1 MRSPVRARE
10 APSQRGERRLGAFLT
25 SPTLLVILLVTL
37 VPIGVTAYLSVH
49 RASLDSAGT
58 YVGLENYRYIAGD
71 PAFRLALQ
79 NTAVFTIAAVAIELV
94 LGLAVALV
102 LNQAF
107 KGRAVLR
114 SIVLLPWAFPLSI
127 AAVLGRLMLQD
138 QTGIVSTMLTRVGLV
153 HGSILSSP
161 SDLLAAVIVVD
172 VWTSTPFVAFLLLA
186 GLQSIPTSVVEAAAC
201 DGAGPVRLLW
211 HVILPLLRPAILVAV
226 LFRTLQAWAAYDV
239 FYVMGLN
246 QINSISTYVY
256 RDVRL
261 SELQFAHGSAAA
273 VFVFTTSLVIAV
285 AFMTGLGRNDQ
296 GRASK

>member
-1 MRSPVRARE
+1 MSTSLRPSRS
-10 APSQRGERRLGAFLT
+10 PSQRGERRLGAFLT
-25 SPTLLVILLVTL
+25 SPTLVVILLVTL
-37 VPIGVTAYLSVH
+37 VPVAVTAYLSVH
-49 RASLDSAGT
+49 QATLDSAGA
-58 YVGLENYRYIAGD
+58 YVGLDNYRYIAGD

-79 NTAVFTIAAVAIELV
+79 NTALFTIVAVAIELV
-94 LGLAVALV
+94 LGLAVAVV

-107 KGRAVLR
+107 RGRAVLR
-114 SIVLLPWAFPLSI
+114 SIVLLPWAFPLSV

-138 QTGIVSTMLTRVGLV
+138 QTGIVSTLLTRVGLV

-161 SDLLAAVIVVD
+161 SDLLTATIVVD

-186 GLQSIPTSVVEAAAC
+186 GLQSIPPSVLEAAAV

-211 HVILPLLRPAILVAV
+211 HVILPLLRSAILVAI
-226 LFRTLQAWAAYDV
+226 LFRTLQAWAVYDL

-246 QINSISTYVY
+246 QINSLSTYVY

-273 VFVFTTSLVIAV
+273 VFVFATSLLIAV
-285 AFMTGLGRNDQ
+285 AFMKGLGRNDT
-296 GRASK
+296 GSAGK